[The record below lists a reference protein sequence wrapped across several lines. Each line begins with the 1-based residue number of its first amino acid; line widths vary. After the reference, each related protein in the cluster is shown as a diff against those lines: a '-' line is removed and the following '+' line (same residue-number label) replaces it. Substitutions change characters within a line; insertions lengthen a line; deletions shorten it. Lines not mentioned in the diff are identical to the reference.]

1 MTQSSDKSILIN
13 QQSTLRVVQELF
25 HSVYPYL
32 RITFYALSANKT
44 DGFKNKQVEQLDK
57 TIGDY
62 SKSDEIAKNLE
73 ILPSM
78 SVSDLDDNFQKL
90 FHLSVKV
97 SRQSGIMWL
106 PINQTDGWSL
116 EEQNNEGEALS
127 V

>member
-32 RITFYALSANKT
+32 RISFYALSANKT

-62 SKSDEIAKNLE
+62 SKSDEIAKNL
-73 ILPSM
+73 
-78 SVSDLDDNFQKL
+78 
-90 FHLSVKV
+90 
-97 SRQSGIMWL
+97 SGIIWL

>member
-32 RITFYALSANKT
+32 RITFYVLSANKSE
-44 DGFKNKQVEQLDK
+44 GFKNKQVEQLDK

-62 SKSDEIAKNLE
+62 SKTNEVAQNLV
-73 ILPSM
+73 ILPTM

-90 FHLSVKV
+90 FHLSIKI

-106 PINQTDGWSL
+106 PIKQTDGWSL